1 MNVLFYNNNCSF
13 LPDGIDGKQARRTNS
28 STPLGELFDHGLD
41 SWTSLFIPTVLYSV
55 FGRVEHTI
63 SPARLYFCL
72 LNLLFTFLSSHWE
85 KYNTGILF
93 LPWGY
98 DVSQLVGVFYF
109 KKIILNKFICTIIFQ
124 CTLIIYLITF
134 GAGFEFWKFTL
145 PGGITAGALFEL
157 LMWGGSLLTSLP
169 VSLWNIYT

>member
-1 MNVLFYNNNCSF
+1 MDVLFYNNNCSF
-13 LPDGIDGKQARRTNS
+13 LLDGIDGKQARRTNS

-63 SPARLYFCL
+63 SPIRLYFCL

-98 DVSQLVGVFYF
+98 DVSQLVGVF
-109 KKIILNKFICTIIFQ
+109 KIFSFRRN
-124 CTLIIYLITF
+124 
-134 GAGFEFWKFTL
+134 
-145 PGGITAGALFEL
+145 LFVP
-157 LMWGGSLLTSLP
+157 SFFSVP
-169 VSLWNIYT
+169 

>member
-13 LPDGIDGKQARRTNS
+13 YQMVLMENKLEEQTAAPRWVSCLTMAQIRGPHSSSQRSCTQCLVVQSIQYLLYVFISVCLTCSLPS
-28 STPLGELFDHGLD
+28 
-41 SWTSLFIPTVLYSV
+41 
-55 FGRVEHTI
+55 
-63 SPARLYFCL
+63 
-72 LNLLFTFLSSHWE
+72 
-85 KYNTGILF
+85 F
-93 LPWGY
+93 LPTGRNTIPAFFSFHGDMMFHSW
-98 DVSQLVGVFYF
+98 QVFFIF
-109 KKIILNKFICTIIFQ
+109 KKLFGTNLFELSFFQ